1 MVIMLSALFEYFASV
16 SQQAIQ
22 CEPPFRGRVE
32 MLHFGRYTLVT
43 HEANGETHRR
53 WFLDE
58 SPIFSYYLET
68 NARRQLVAAVFKS
81 GCKAGEVA
89 ELLGLTDSAV
99 SADLKFLRTN
109 YPDQVEPQVK
119 AVDATPSDRV
129 LKNTA
134 AMKPQ
139 AYQPAASGFDSA
151 IF

>member
-1 MVIMLSALFEYFASV
+1 MLSALFEYFASV

-22 CEPPFRGRVE
+22 CEPPHRGRVE
-32 MLHFGRYTLVT
+32 MTHFGRYTLVT
-43 HEANGETHRR
+43 SEVNGVTFRR
-53 WFLDE
+53 WFMDQ
-58 SPIFSYYLET
+58 SPIYSYYIET
-68 NARRQLVAAVFKS
+68 SERRHLVAAVYKS

-99 SADLKFLRTN
+99 SADLKFMRTN

-119 AVDATPSDRV
+119 PEDVTAPDQI
-129 LKNTA
+129 LKNTS

-139 AYQPAASGFDSA
+139 AYQPQTDWSAA

>member
-1 MVIMLSALFEYFASV
+1 
-16 SQQAIQ
+16 
-22 CEPPFRGRVE
+22 
-32 MLHFGRYTLVT
+32 
-43 HEANGETHRR
+43 
-53 WFLDE
+53 
-58 SPIFSYYLET
+58 
-68 NARRQLVAAVFKS
+68 
-81 GCKAGEVA
+81 
-89 ELLGLTDSAV
+89 LGLTDSAV